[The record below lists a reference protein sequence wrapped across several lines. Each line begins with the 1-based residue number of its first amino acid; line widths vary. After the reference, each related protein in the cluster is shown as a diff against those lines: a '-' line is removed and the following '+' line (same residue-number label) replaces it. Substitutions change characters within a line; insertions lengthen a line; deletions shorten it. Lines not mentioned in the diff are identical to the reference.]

1 MLGTLLG
8 RTLSDDRYNK
18 KMPQRSPSDDLKG
31 ASLLPQPSFAKE
43 DRMKKNPG
51 SKATLHRETL
61 RALDR
66 PELENAVVAG
76 VSIKLT
82 CTCCNGTRLTCST
95 VFC

>member
-1 MLGTLLG
+1 
-8 RTLSDDRYNK
+8 
-18 KMPQRSPSDDLKG
+18 
-31 ASLLPQPSFAKE
+31 
-43 DRMKKNPG
+43 MKKNPG